1 MWWAMTTTMNKMN
14 KINNLKV
21 SLYYYNIMEN
31 KTDLERLKN
40 KLEKEGEEK
49 LKKLYDS
56 NKGLSKVQIATKK
69 IDDVVNIMK
78 EGEKEFIEKTGRHLT
93 WSEIREIYG

>member
-1 MWWAMTTTMNKMN
+1 
-14 KINNLKV
+14 
-21 SLYYYNIMEN
+21 MEN
-31 KTDLERLKN
+31 KTELENLKK

-56 NKGLSKVQIATKK
+56 NKGLSKLEVATTK

-78 EGEKEFIEKTGRHLT
+78 EGEKEFIKKTGRNMT
-93 WSEIREIYG
+93 YSEIRELYG